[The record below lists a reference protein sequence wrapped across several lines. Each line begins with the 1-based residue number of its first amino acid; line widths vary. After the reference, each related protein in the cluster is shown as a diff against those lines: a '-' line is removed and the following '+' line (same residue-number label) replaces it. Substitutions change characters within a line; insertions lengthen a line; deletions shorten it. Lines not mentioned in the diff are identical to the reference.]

1 VVAVSVFCHYSSY
14 NTLQIVV
21 VAVGGKNFRKK
32 SNRAVDNVPDL
43 GNADQNEHLDGALY
57 SGSNELVYEL

>member
-1 VVAVSVFCHYSSY
+1 
-14 NTLQIVV
+14 LWIVV
-21 VAVGGKNFRKK
+21 VAVHGNDFRKK

-43 GNADQNEHLDGALY
+43 SSADQNKDFDGALY